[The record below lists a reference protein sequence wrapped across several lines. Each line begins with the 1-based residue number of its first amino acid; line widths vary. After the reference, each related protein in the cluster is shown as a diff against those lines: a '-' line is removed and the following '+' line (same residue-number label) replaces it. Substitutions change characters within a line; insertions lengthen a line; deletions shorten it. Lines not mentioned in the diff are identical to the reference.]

1 MHLSKSLTF
10 FLQECLSKMDL
21 VDHSV
26 LGATVKQQ
34 EQNNVSKFLNRILGL
49 TVEKQNLVSLRM
61 ELILILTGYVR

>member
-1 MHLSKSLTF
+1 
-10 FLQECLSKMDL
+10 MDL

-49 TVEKQNLVSLRM
+49 TVEKQNLVSLR
-61 ELILILTGYVR
+61 ILRIGINSYFE